1 MDPSSNADSHDAK
14 KYRVPLVTFLAE
26 ARVDSDDL
34 VEMSE
39 PSEPSFPDPRGEA
52 PDRDWFA
59 AGG

>member
-1 MDPSSNADSHDAK
+1 MAPEPDDAS
-14 KYRVPLVTFLAE
+14 KYKVPLIAFLAE

-39 PSEPSFPDPRGEA
+39 LPEPSFPDPRGEA